1 MILSANQPLCPQ
13 HIAIIMDGNGRWA
26 EKRQLPRAVGHK
38 AGVKTLRK
46 IVEHCVTR
54 NIEILTVYA
63 FSSENWC
70 RPEQEVSLL
79 MDLFMSS
86 LKEEVK
92 DLHDNNVMLRFIGE
106 RKAFSE
112 KLQRTISDAETL
124 TLNNNGLR
132 LIISAN
138 YGGRWDIVTSCK
150 IIIEKI
156 NAGEITIDEFNE
168 SLMNKTLSLGDLAE
182 PDLFIRTGGEKRISN
197 FLMWQLAYTEMYFT
211 DILWPDFGSN
221 QLDKAMAWFSD
232 RQRRFGRTAE
242 QIESA

>member
-1 MILSANQPLCPQ
+1 
-13 HIAIIMDGNGRWA
+13 
-26 EKRQLPRAVGHK
+26 
-38 AGVKTLRK
+38 LRK

-92 DLHDNNVMLRFIGE
+92 DLHENSVMVRFIGD
-106 RKAFSE
+106 RNAFSE
-112 KLQRTISDAETL
+112 NLQKTITEAESL

-132 LIISAN
+132 LIIAAN
-138 YGGRWDIVTSCK
+138 YGGRWDIISSCK
-150 IIIEKI
+150 KIIEKV

-211 DILWPDFGSN
+211 DILWPDFGSD
-221 QLDKAMAWFSD
+221 QLDKAMAWFGD